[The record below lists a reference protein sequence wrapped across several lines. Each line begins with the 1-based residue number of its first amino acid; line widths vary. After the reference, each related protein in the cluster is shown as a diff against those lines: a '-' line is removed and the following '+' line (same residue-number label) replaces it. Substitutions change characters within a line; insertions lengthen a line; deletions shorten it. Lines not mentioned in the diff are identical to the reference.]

1 MKNIPPFICPI
12 MLGGAGIAALLIING
27 AGPANQLASGILAVL
42 TMVSAVWMAR
52 RNAELMRR
60 IKDATD
66 QVQMISDMHAVES
79 AQLTGV
85 EEVCFYAI
93 PVWSK
98 QIEGSCQQME
108 SAIVDLSSRFAGI
121 VDKLGASVTAS
132 QNSAGADMLGGFAQS
147 EKELGIV
154 LDTLKL
160 AQQSRQA
167 MLASTRALTAYTE
180 ELEIMAK
187 EVASIADQTNLLALN
202 AAIEAARAGNA
213 GMGFAVVADEVRKLS
228 TRSSETGKKMTQ
240 KVGVINSAILTAIAE
255 SEKSSLKDAEAVQ
268 SSDVTVQK
276 VLARFSG
283 EASVLSASAET
294 LRTESSGICNE
305 ISDVLVS
312 LQFQDRVSQI
322 LNHVKTNMEKL
333 HLHLES
339 RQKMQDRPSVDSK
352 TWLEEMEI
360 TYATEEQRQI
370 HKNQINK
377 EVQQNKT
384 AQPVRERQSGNGFQ
398 SARAVTEQGIT
409 FF

>member
-60 IKDATD
+60 VKDATD

-121 VDKLGASVTAS
+121 VDKLGASVAAS
-132 QNSAGADMLGGFAQS
+132 QNSAGSGVFDGFSQS

-154 LDTLKL
+154 LETLKL
-160 AQQSRQA
+160 AQQSKQS
-167 MLASTRALTAYTE
+167 MLAATRALTSYTG

-187 EVASIADQTNLLALN
+187 EVAGIADQTNLLALN
-202 AAIEAARAGNA
+202 AAIEAARAGEQ
-213 GMGFAVVADEVRKLS
+213 GRGFAVVADEVRKLS
-228 TRSSETGKKMTQ
+228 TRSSETGRQMTE
-240 KVGVINSAILTAIAE
+240 KVGVINSAISMAIAE
-255 SEKSSLKDAEAVQ
+255 SEKSSVKDAETVQ
-268 SSDVTVQK
+268 SSNETIRK
-276 VLARFSG
+276 VLARFSE
-283 EASVLSASAET
+283 EASVLAVDAET
-294 LRTESSGICNE
+294 LRKESSGIGQE
-305 ISDVLVS
+305 ITDVLVS

-322 LNHVKTNMEKL
+322 LNHVKNNMERLCVHIDERKNN
-333 HLHLES
+333 
-339 RQKMQDRPSVDSK
+339 RPPSPVDSK
-352 TWLEEMEI
+352 TWLAEMEI
-360 TYATEEQRQI
+360 TYATEEQRQSHRETQLKI
-370 HKNQINK
+370 S
-377 EVQQNKT
+377 
-384 AQPVRERQSGNGFQ
+384 AQPEKKKLSGNGFQ
-398 SARAVTEQGIT
+398 PARAVTEQGIT